1 MPLHPATRFA
11 LVGCTNFVVS
21 FSVFFLTFNYL
32 PEPMRSQLPM
42 ASVANVAAYAAGM
55 INSFVLNRSWTFRAG
70 GNAAA
75 QALRFAV
82 VNLATLALST
92 ATMFQFVD
100 VRGYPELAIWVPT
113 TIIVMALN
121 YLGCKYWAFAP
132 QPWPSGKSA

>member
-21 FSVFFLTFNYL
+21 FSVFYLTFNYL
-32 PEPMRSQLPM
+32 PGAIREQLPA

-55 INSFVLNRSWTFRAG
+55 VNSFLLNRSWTFRAG

-82 VNLATLALST
+82 VSLASLALST

-100 VRGYPELAIWVPT
+100 VRGHPELAVWVPT
-113 TIIVMALN
+113 TIIVMMLN

-132 QPWPSGKSA
+132 QPWPSGRSA

>member
-21 FSVFFLTFNYL
+21 FSAFYLTFNYL
-32 PEPMRSQLPM
+32 PEPLRMQLPE
-42 ASVANVAAYAAGM
+42 AAVANVAAYAAGM
-55 INSFVLNRSWTFRAG
+55 INSFLLNRFWTFRAG
-70 GNAAA
+70 GNPAA

-82 VNLATLALST
+82 VNLASLALST

-100 VRGYPELAIWVPT
+100 VRGYPALAVWVPT
-113 TIIVMALN
+113 TIIVMMLN

-132 QPWPSGKSA
+132 QPWPSGRSA